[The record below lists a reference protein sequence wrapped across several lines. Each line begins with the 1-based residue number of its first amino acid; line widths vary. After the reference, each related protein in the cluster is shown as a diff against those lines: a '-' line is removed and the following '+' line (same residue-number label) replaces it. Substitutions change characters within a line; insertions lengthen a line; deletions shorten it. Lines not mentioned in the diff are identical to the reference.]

1 MGNNLC
7 TVDRCENPS
16 YVKKEEYD
24 KLSNDN
30 KLLMEKITNLELQIL
45 QNLEEKKKTSN
56 LSKKTL
62 DKIDLFIEEWYTKN
76 NDDIDIGKFDIPII
90 GYVDL
95 FPDHIEK
102 HLYKRL
108 IAATLSFIKES
119 AIQIE

>member
-1 MGNNLC
+1 MGNSLC
-7 TVDRCENPS
+7 MIDRSENPS

-24 KLSNDN
+24 KLNNDN
-30 KLLMEKITNLELQIL
+30 KLLMEKITKLELIIIE
-45 QNLEEKKKTSN
+45 NIEDKKTSN

-62 DKIDLFIEEWYTKN
+62 EKIDLFIEEWYLKN

-90 GYVDL
+90 GNIDL
-95 FPDHIEK
+95 FPDYMEK
-102 HLYKRL
+102 HLYKKL

>member
-7 TVDRCENPS
+7 IEDRSENPS

-24 KLSNDN
+24 KLNNDN
-30 KLLMEKITNLELQIL
+30 KLLMEKITKLELTIIE
-45 QNLEEKKKTSN
+45 NIEHTKTSN

-62 DKIDLFIEEWYTKN
+62 EKIDLFIEEWYLKN
-76 NDDIDIGKFDIPII
+76 NDEIDIGKFDIPII
-90 GYVDL
+90 GNIDL
-95 FPDHIEK
+95 FPDYIEK
-102 HLYKRL
+102 HLYKKL